1 MEAALL
7 LRPVSHS
14 STAPVRR
21 YQSPTVNT
29 AIVPGTLPPRDALSQ
44 VLRAYDRA
52 LLACTARESKSAL
65 EGICLLRAALELDC
79 ETSRAFDALFV
90 WCEEAVLAGNFAG
103 AIRCLSAL
111 RTAWATSAQI
121 RPLNGVGSVSQWH

>member
-1 MEAALL
+1 MC
-7 LRPVSHS
+7 RFTFSNIS
-14 STAPVRR
+14 VRR
-21 YQSPTVNT
+21 FQSPTVNQ
-29 AIVPGTLPPRDALSQ
+29 AIVQDTISTRDPLSQ

-52 LLACTARESKSAL
+52 LLACTSQNSQEAL

-90 WCEEAVLAGNFAG
+90 WCEEAVGGGNYTG
-103 AIRCLSAL
+103 AVRCLAAL

-121 RPLNGVGSVSQWH
+121 RPPKLPTRSLPLH